1 MNIGPAWRQWRPIL
15 FFGAAGGLLVAS
27 LRFIEYRF
35 LVVEHSIEIYSGLIA
50 LLFAAVGIRLGLT
63 LTKTREVTVIKEV
76 AVAAPIEFVRNEQ
89 QVAALAITP
98 RELDILDQ
106 IAAGKSTRE
115 IAQDAVRQREHRQ
128 DPRQP
133 PVRQARGEAADAG
146 RAGGEA
152 SRALA
157 LEGPD
162 PESRERMILTVRPRN
177 HPKV

>member
-50 LLFAAVGIRLGLT
+50 LLFAVVGIRLGLT

-115 IAQDAVRQREHRQ
+115 IAQDLFVSENTVKTH
-128 DPRQP
+128 
-133 PVRQARGEAADAG
+133 
-146 RAGGEA
+146 A
-152 SRALA
+152 SRLYDKLGVKRRTQAVQEARRLG
-157 LEGPD
+157 LLP
-162 PESRERMILTVRPRN
+162 
-177 HPKV
+177 

>member
-76 AVAAPIEFVRNEQ
+76 AVAAPIEFVRNQQ

-115 IAQDAVRQREHRQ
+115 IAQALFVSENTVKTH
-128 DPRQP
+128 
-133 PVRQARGEAADAG
+133 
-146 RAGGEA
+146 A
-152 SRALA
+152 SRLYDKLGVNRRTQAVQEARRLG
-157 LEGPD
+157 LLP
-162 PESRERMILTVRPRN
+162 
-177 HPKV
+177 

>member
-27 LRFIEYRF
+27 LRFVEYRF

-76 AVAAPIEFVRNEQ
+76 AVAAPIEFARNEQ

-115 IAQDAVRQREHRQ
+115 IAQALFVSENTVKTH
-128 DPRQP
+128 
-133 PVRQARGEAADAG
+133 
-146 RAGGEA
+146 A
-152 SRALA
+152 SRVYDKLGVKRRTQAVQEARRLG
-157 LEGPD
+157 LLP
-162 PESRERMILTVRPRN
+162 
-177 HPKV
+177 

>member
-27 LRFIEYRF
+27 LRFVEYRF

-76 AVAAPIEFVRNEQ
+76 AVAAPTEFARNEQ

-115 IAQDAVRQREHRQ
+115 IAQALFVSENTVKTHLASIYRKLEVDRRVDALRV
-128 DPRQP
+128 
-133 PVRQARGEAADAG
+133 ARVHG
-146 RAGGEA
+146 
-152 SRALA
+152 L
-157 LEGPD
+157 L
-162 PESRERMILTVRPRN
+162 
-177 HPKV
+177 

>member
-1 MNIGPAWRQWRPIL
+1 MTAMNIGPAWRQWRPIL

-35 LVVEHSIEIYSGLIA
+35 LVLEHSIEIYSGLIA

-76 AVAAPIEFVRNEQ
+76 AVAAPIEFARNEQ

-115 IAQDAVRQREHRQ
+115 IAQTLFVSENTVKTH
-128 DPRQP
+128 
-133 PVRQARGEAADAG
+133 
-146 RAGGEA
+146 A
-152 SRALA
+152 SRVYDKLGVKRRTQAVQEARHLG
-157 LEGPD
+157 LLP
-162 PESRERMILTVRPRN
+162 
-177 HPKV
+177 

>member
-76 AVAAPIEFVRNEQ
+76 AVAAPAEFVRNEQ
-89 QVAALAITP
+89 RVAALAITP

-115 IAQDAVRQREHRQ
+115 IAQDLFVSENTVKTH
-128 DPRQP
+128 
-133 PVRQARGEAADAG
+133 
-146 RAGGEA
+146 A
-152 SRALA
+152 SRLYDKLGVKRRTQAVQEARRIGL
-157 LEGPD
+157 LP
-162 PESRERMILTVRPRN
+162 
-177 HPKV
+177 

>member
-35 LVVEHSIEIYSGLIA
+35 LVLEHSIEIYSGLIA

-76 AVAAPIEFVRNEQ
+76 AVAAPVEFVRNEQ
-89 QVAALAITP
+89 RVAALAITP

-115 IAQDAVRQREHRQ
+115 IAQALFVSENTVKTH
-128 DPRQP
+128 
-133 PVRQARGEAADAG
+133 
-146 RAGGEA
+146 A
-152 SRALA
+152 SRLYDKLGVKRRTQAVQEARRLG
-157 LEGPD
+157 LLP
-162 PESRERMILTVRPRN
+162 
-177 HPKV
+177 